1 MSAGAIGGLA
11 ATDGLP
17 VNRFAD
23 LKSQDFIKVML
34 AELSNQD
41 PFEPTD
47 SAALLEQL
55 SSLRNVETQL
65 ELQNKLESLV
75 LQNQVAVAGGMIGL
89 VVTGLNAANDQ
100 VSGLVTSVRVQDGK
114 ALLELDT
121 GQTVAMEQV
130 TRIDDGVAGGEVN

>member
-1 MSAGAIGGLA
+1 MSAGAIGGVA
-11 ATDGLP
+11 ATTDVQ

-34 AELSNQD
+34 AELSQQD
-41 PFEPTD
+41 PFEPAD

-55 SSLRNVETQL
+55 ASLRNVESQL
-65 ELQNKLESLV
+65 DLQNKLESLV

-89 VVTGLNAANDQ
+89 Q
-100 VSGLVTSVRVQDGK
+100 VSGIGSASGEVSGIVTSVRVQDGE

-121 GQTVAMEQV
+121 GQTLAMDRV
-130 TRIDDGVAGGEVN
+130 TRIDRPTSVLP

>member
-1 MSAGAIGGLA
+1 MSAGSIGGLT
-11 ATDGLP
+11 ATDGLA

-23 LKSQDFIKVML
+23 LTSQDFIKVML

-41 PFEPTD
+41 PFKPTD

-65 ELQNKLESLV
+65 KLQNKLESLV

-89 VVTGLNAANDQ
+89 SVTGLNATNDQ

-121 GQTVAMEQV
+121 GHTLAMDQV
-130 TRIDDGVAGGEVN
+130 TRIDGGAAGREYP